1 MLRQPTAQTSSG
13 PDDQTPPNSAEL
25 VSVGKKLSTHQL
37 PVVVPAQATGTAHV
51 VELAG
56 AAGTSAVL
64 SPIFLFD
71 RPGAREA
78 PSVTMDRALTV
89 EASGTEASVLPDP
102 QAAQPMASV
111 TNVQH
116 RRGFHESIP

>member
-1 MLRQPTAQTSSG
+1 
-13 PDDQTPPNSAEL
+13 
-25 VSVGKKLSTHQL
+25 
-37 PVVVPAQATGTAHV
+37 VPAQATGTAHV

-56 AAGTSAVL
+56 AAGTSAV
-64 SPIFLFD
+64 FFE
-71 RPGAREA
+71 RPGARGE
-78 PSVTMDRALTV
+78 PSVTMERALV
-89 EASGTEASVLPDP
+89 VGASATDASVLPDP